1 VLLFHRFISLF
12 FIFDRRSRE
21 NDEGAMVKREGI
33 LVTSAFI
40 SRLAFQEMT
49 SSPVFSTA
57 KNYSAAPGARNVSSW
72 EYEITNER
80 SSGVRGR
87 GCWKIERT
95 KVSVHK
101 LRWLT
106 RVCVSYPVFCG
117 GVAQVTFVYEQYRV
131 ASGDIFQGDRKLFF
145 LSSRILDTG
154 CLFLILRWKIC
165 KRIMYLEW

>member
-1 VLLFHRFISLF
+1 
-12 FIFDRRSRE
+12 
-21 NDEGAMVKREGI
+21 
-33 LVTSAFI
+33 VTSAFI

-101 LRWLT
+101 LRRLT
-106 RVCVSYPVFCG
+106 RVCVVSYPVFCG

-131 ASGDIFQGDRKLFF
+131 SSGNTIFQGDRKLFF
-145 LSSRILDTG
+145 FSSRILDTG
-154 CLFLILRWKIC
+154 CLFLILCLYERYVNVLCIWND
-165 KRIMYLEW
+165 KRDIVIFTSQHFNFFILLLMR